1 MTRFLIRRFKTLK
14 FCDLLSNFRSNWFIP
29 ISAIFFL
36 LLNTGL
42 AAHNR
47 WPVNSYYSFVPAAI
61 MIFLFS
67 FICPSFVTFQ
77 FHISTKVK
85 IFALINAA
93 SICFVT
99 WADLKRFVIF
109 LHGDPAIQKLV
120 FMFLAIPFVYVVNVL
135 FWDKLG
141 TVLNEAIRDFDIKKD
156 EWVIYACIY
165 LLFCTFIAFCFLKS
179 QAFYGTKHLVDIIY
193 TSDSPKLLKTN
204 AFVIIDHI
212 ENDLRQPLFAIFAA
226 PLMGIPSLL
235 GKIIP
240 GIPSALFIAF
250 SQLVLL
256 FFSQLLF
263 AKTLELN
270 KIQRICFIILSSC
283 TYTYILFSIMIDQ
296 YAIAFFWLTLTI
308 YLMNKGDKNAAISSF
323 ASSGTLLTSG
333 VLVPIILK
341 PKENGFKSY
350 KEWLISMLFYGL
362 DFLILLLLSDRFHIL
377 WNSIK
382 NMKLLSQYADEK
394 LGLSMRIFQYSNFV
408 SSYFLTPA
416 SMEKQLEDGHNSWQL
431 AAVTSL
437 NYIGLVIFV
446 LAILGF
452 IATRK
457 SMISR
462 IAFGWLCFSI
472 VILAIAG
479 WGTNENGLILY
490 ALYFGWPFL
499 VLNFNLV
506 KVIENK
512 LKTNLIIPLFTA
524 ITCIVML
531 TINVPGI
538 INLVEFAINKYPV

>member
-1 MTRFLIRRFKTLK
+1 MTRFLIKSFKELK

-29 ISAIFFL
+29 FSAIFFL

-42 AAHNR
+42 ATHNL
-47 WPVNSYYSFVPAAI
+47 WPVDSYYSFVPAAI

-67 FICPSFVTFQ
+67 FICPSFIASQ
-77 FHISTKVK
+77 SHISTKVK
-85 IFALINAA
+85 IFSLINAV

-99 WADLKRFVIF
+99 WANLKRFVIF
-109 LHGDPAIQKLV
+109 LHGDPAIQRLV

-141 TVLNEAIRDFDIKKD
+141 TVLNEAIRDFDIKKG
-156 EWVIYACIY
+156 EWVIYTCIY
-165 LLFCTFIAFCFLKS
+165 LLFCIFIAFCFLKS

-204 AFVIIDHI
+204 AFIVIDHI
-212 ENDLRQPLFAIFAA
+212 ENDLRQPLFAVFAA

-240 GIPSALFIAF
+240 GIPGALFIAF

-256 FFSQLLF
+256 FLSQLLL
-263 AKTLELN
+263 ARALELN
-270 KIQRICFIILSSC
+270 KIQRICFIILSSF

-296 YAIAFFWLTLTI
+296 YAIAFFWLILTV
-308 YLMNKGDKNAAISSF
+308 YLMNKDDKNAVISSF

-350 KEWLISMLFYGL
+350 KEWLINMLFYGF

-382 NMKLLSQYADEK
+382 NLKMLSQYADEK
-394 LGLSMRIFQYSNFV
+394 LRLSARFLQYFNFV
-408 SSYFLTPA
+408 SSYYFAPIAL
-416 SMEKQLEDGHNSWQL
+416 EKQLEDGHSSWQL
-431 AAVTSL
+431 AEATTL

-512 LKTNLIIPLFTA
+512 LKTNLIIPIFTA

-531 TINVPGI
+531 AINVPGI
-538 INLVEFAINKYPV
+538 ISLVEFAINKYPV